1 MNLLFSALYK
11 DSCLYIV
18 PHSHKVPRTEAQR
31 ALSKTLEPPRDPMDM
46 PGAIRVTLQREYHSS
61 DIIMYL
67 MVKLHLIA
75 GETVFY
81 NSNILHCATY
91 DSQQRRATLHG
102 CMGDIRGGSTRAR
115 NVLQHGLLWMK
126 EDRFRDTLDEK
137 GKMMLNSLIEMQ
149 NSVKEDVGYS
159 LTN

>member
-1 MNLLFSALYK
+1 PL
-11 DSCLYIV
+11 
-18 PHSHKVPRTEAQR
+18 SHKVPRTEAQR

-46 PGAIRVTLQREYHSS
+46 PGAIRVTLQP
-61 DIIMYL
+61 
-67 MVKLHLIA
+67 